1 MIHGG
6 RPTLTDTGYVG
17 LSVHTVARI
26 CSAGHGGQIL
36 VSEQTKRAL
45 KGSLPVGVRLRSLG
59 RHSLPGLPRDEALFQ
74 VVAKGLPADF
84 PPLRIVD
91 LA

>member
-1 MIHGG
+1 M
-6 RPTLTDTGYVG
+6 
-17 LSVHTVARI
+17 HTVARI